1 MRPTLPALAA
11 LVMTAAPATLLVA
24 AAPAAAKPV
33 DHDVPAAFARVLP
46 GVKARTRLPV
56 LLPDRMPYE
65 RGKLYASGSGRRRA
79 WSLSLAAAPGCGGA
93 TACFVAEFSA
103 RKGARPYG
111 RRTVRL
117 RGGRTGRFQPLSC
130 GASCAPPSISWR
142 QHHAAYVIQAAVG
155 TQRTERRILVRMAN
169 QAIRAGAR

>member
-1 MRPTLPALAA
+1 MRLILAA
-11 LVMTAAPATLLVA
+11 LTALLVM
-24 AAPAAAKPV
+24 AAPAAAKTY
-33 DHDVPAAFARVLP
+33 DVPAELADVLP
-46 GVKARTRLPV
+46 GVAAKTRVPV

-65 RGKLYASGSGRRRA
+65 DTRLYASGSGRRRA
-79 WSLSLAAAPGCGGA
+79 WSLSLAAAPDCGGA

-111 RRTVRL
+111 ARKVRL
-117 RGGRTGRFQPLSC
+117 RGGRTGWFQPLSC

-142 QHHAAYVIQAAVG
+142 QHGAAYVIQANVG
-155 TQRTERRILVRMAN
+155 TKSTERRILVRMAN